1 MEKEWCLTAKD
12 HPRTQHV
19 YEWGWSLRPN
29 SWKELSA
36 TKMYEMV
43 ENFVFPHDWYSC
55 CKQLYK
61 LQLHRA
67 EHPEQ
72 EDLKR
77 PKKYSIT
84 EFREELVRQLAGLEE
99 YGQPPVFNPSAKS
112 PGDYET
118 IHIPQ
123 FSEVKKNCKVCYA
136 TIKQELKV
144 VTYCSAPQCQVC
156 LHLTKRK
163 NSFATWHSK
172 NWNHKKWTLQNS
184 TVCYMNTYRRT
195 HRIFVVLTIFF
206 SETFLS
212 WTVWRASTDSFQI
225 Y

>member
-1 MEKEWCLTAKD
+1 MNGVDRSDQILGKSSA
-12 HPRTQHV
+12 
-19 YEWGWSLRPN
+19 LRKCMRWWKTLFFHMIDIAVVN
-29 SWKELSA
+29 SYIL
-36 TKMYEMV
+36 
-43 ENFVFPHDWYSC
+43 F
-55 CKQLYK
+55 
-61 LQLHRA
+61 QLHRA

-84 EFREELVRQLAGLEE
+84 EFREELVRQLASIEE
-99 YGQPPVFNPSAKS
+99 YGQPPVFNLSAKS

-156 LHLTKRK
+156 LHLTKHK
-163 NSFATWHSK
+163 NCFATWHSK
-172 NWNHKKWTLQNS
+172 NWNHKK
-184 TVCYMNTYRRT
+184 
-195 HRIFVVLTIFF
+195 
-206 SETFLS
+206 
-212 WTVWRASTDSFQI
+212 
-225 Y
+225 